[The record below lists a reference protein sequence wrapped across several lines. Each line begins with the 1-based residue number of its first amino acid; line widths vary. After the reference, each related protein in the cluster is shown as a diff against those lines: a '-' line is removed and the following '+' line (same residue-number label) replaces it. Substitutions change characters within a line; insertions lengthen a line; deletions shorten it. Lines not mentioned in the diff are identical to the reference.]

1 MIRHLLLG
9 AVIGVVS
16 LVGAAVIPD
25 VNKKPV
31 VIGYYPN
38 WNDRFPVTKIDFS
51 KFTHIHYAFA
61 IIVNGSVPVWENPQ
75 KANAQLTKLVTM
87 AHKHKVKVLLST
99 GGWTGSI
106 TFSSMV
112 RSQRARKEFIDW
124 NISAMKRYKIDGVD
138 IDWEY
143 PGRQGE
149 GCNKVD
155 EEHDVK
161 NFLTLLRELRQ
172 AMDGEFGVGQKEISA
187 AVYIRPFNSFVPEM
201 AEVLDRANIM
211 TYDMNGPWSLQTGAN
226 APLYASR
233 SQGSVDSS
241 VNAWIEAGM
250 PRHKITVGLAFYGR
264 SAIAKVNML
273 VTKKINQNQVQ
284 GEIPQGDKTDVFFQ
298 SPLCPLSPGGLSGTW
313 RFHNLLSQHILKSPL
328 EANKPWVRVWDAVTS
343 TPWLFNPKTKV
354 FISYDD
360 PQSLALKT
368 CYVRQKDLAGVMIR
382 SIDQDSKENDLL
394 NAIHN
399 SIMATN
405 APC

>member
-1 MIRHLLLG
+1 
-9 AVIGVVS
+9 
-16 LVGAAVIPD
+16 
-25 VNKKPV
+25 
-31 VIGYYPN
+31 
-38 WNDRFPVTKIDFS
+38 
-51 KFTHIHYAFA
+51 
-61 IIVNGSVPVWENPQ
+61 
-75 KANAQLTKLVTM
+75 
-87 AHKHKVKVLLST
+87 
-99 GGWTGSI
+99 
-106 TFSSMV
+106 
-112 RSQRARKEFIDW
+112 
-124 NISAMKRYKIDGVD
+124 
-138 IDWEY
+138 
-143 PGRQGE
+143 
-149 GCNKVD
+149 
-155 EEHDVK
+155 
-161 NFLTLLRELRQ
+161 
-172 AMDGEFGVGQKEISA
+172 
-187 AVYIRPFNSFVPEM
+187 
-201 AEVLDRANIM
+201 
-211 TYDMNGPWSLQTGAN
+211 
-226 APLYASR
+226 
-233 SQGSVDSS
+233 
-241 VNAWIEAGM
+241 
-250 PRHKITVGLAFYGR
+250 
-264 SAIAKVNML
+264 ML